1 MNTQPKSI
9 AMKLKAAAALLA
21 VAIAAPA
28 MAGDFDDY
36 ARVVN
41 VTPRYEKVNYPK
53 RECYTEY
60 EQVRQQRSVG
70 GAIIGGVAGGLL
82 GGQVGRGR
90 GRTAAAAVGAITG
103 AIVGDRIDNDDYD
116 RVVERPVRTCRK
128 VDNWESRVDGYDV
141 TYEYHGRT
149 YTTVMPYDPGDRLP
163 VNVSVSPRG

>member
-1 MNTQPKSI
+1 MNGKYMRQI
-9 AMKLKAAAALLA
+9 
-21 VAIAAPA
+21 AIALGAVLIGA
-28 MAGDFDDY
+28 GASAYAGDFDDY

-60 EQVRQQRSVG
+60 EQVRRERSIG
-70 GAIIGGVAGGLL
+70 GAVIGGITGGVI
-82 GGQVGRGR
+82 GGQIGKGS

-128 VDNWESRVDGYDV
+128 VDHWESRVNGYDV
-141 TYEYHGRT
+141 TYEYNGRT

-163 VNVSVSPRG
+163 VSVNVTPRG